1 MKQNRKHSLSPLGTA
16 LICLLA
22 MSLTAF
28 AACMKDDLPD
38 LSEVITG
45 TTDAVAEQEATP
57 SDAIGHEAEGLP
69 EEALDETPNASFPD
83 AEVVAPT
90 PSEMQTPEATKP
102 APSVTPPE
110 EAKPT
115 SPEATTPEAAKP
127 TSPEAIKPTSP
138 ETPTPEAVKPTSPE
152 MAPEST
158 KPAPPVTTP
167 SDAAKPLP
175 PETTKPEAESQAPSS
190 VSAYERRVAELVN
203 EIRRQNGLGEL
214 TLNEALCDVAREKS
228 RDMKTLGYFDHTSP
242 TYGSPFDMMKTFGIT
257 YRAAGENIAMGY
269 PTPESV
275 VEGWMHS
282 DGHRANILNPS
293 FSEIGMGYVA
303 DGHYWTQMFIG

>member
-1 MKQNRKHSLSPLGTA
+1 MKQNRKRPLSPLGTA

-45 TTDAVAEQEATP
+45 TTDAVAEQGATP
-57 SDAIGHEAEGLP
+57 LDAIGYEADGLP
-69 EEALDETPNASFPD
+69 EEALDETPNASFSD
-83 AEVVAPT
+83 AEAAEP
-90 PSEMQTPEATKP
+90 TPEAPKP

-115 SPEATTPEAAKP
+115 SPETPTPEAAKP
-127 TSPEAIKPTSP
+127 TSPETASPEAIKPTSP
-138 ETPTPEAVKPTSPE
+138 ETPTPEAAKPTSPE
-152 MAPEST
+152 TTPEST

-167 SDAAKPLP
+167 SDAVKPLP
-175 PETTKPEAESQAPSS
+175 PETTTPEAEPQASSS
-190 VSAYERRVAELVN
+190 VSAYERRVAELIN

-293 FSEIGMGYVA
+293 FSEIGMGYVV

>member
-57 SDAIGHEAEGLP
+57 LDAIGHEADGLP
-69 EEALDETPNASFPD
+69 EEALDETPNASCSD
-83 AEVVAPT
+83 AEAAEPI
-90 PSEMQTPEATKP
+90 PEAPKP
-102 APSVTPPE
+102 VPSVTPPE
-110 EAKPT
+110 
-115 SPEATTPEAAKP
+115 AA
-127 TSPEAIKPTSP
+127 KPTSP
-138 ETPTPEAVKPTSPE
+138 ETPTPEAAKPTSPE
-152 MAPEST
+152 TASPEASKSTSPETTPEST

-167 SDAAKPLP
+167 FDAAKPLP
-175 PETTKPEAESQAPSS
+175 PETTTPEAEPQAPSS

-228 RDMKTLGYFDHTSP
+228 RDMRSLGYFDHTSP
-242 TYGSPFDMMKTFGIT
+242 TYGSPFDMMKAFGIP